1 MEEPQ
6 QLIKHFC
13 WQPQTHGTFSKAF
26 ASSRHL
32 ATARVCVGG
41 SSGELRQGGPPAGD
55 KDPLRGS
62 RLGSR
67 HYLGAEASLGR

>member
-41 SSGELRQGGPPAGD
+41 SSGELRQGGPPARD
-55 KDPLRGS
+55 MSLEMTLRIYS
-62 RLGSR
+62 KRR
-67 HYLGAEASLGR
+67 NTRKKIY